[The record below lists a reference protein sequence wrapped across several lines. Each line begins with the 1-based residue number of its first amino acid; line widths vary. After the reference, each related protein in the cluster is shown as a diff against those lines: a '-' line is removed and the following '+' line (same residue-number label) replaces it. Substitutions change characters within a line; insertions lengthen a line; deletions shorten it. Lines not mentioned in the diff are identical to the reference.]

1 MNTDPRSSVAR
12 ARKELG
18 ARLRQLRKSAELT
31 GQALADATGQ
41 HFTRVSRIENGA
53 QGPTERNIRDWC
65 AACGGRRPDPRSD
78 RDRPVGRDCLPGV
91 GSAIPAT
98 GQVRHERTANASRH
112 RRGGGEV
119 EHGVR
124 AVVTSSSRSVSSSL
138 ATS

>member
-65 AACGGRRPDPRSD
+65 AACGAEDQIPD
-78 RDRPVGRDCLPGV
+78 L
-91 GSAIPAT
+91 IAT
-98 GQVRHERTANASRH
+98 AQSVETAYL
-112 RRGGGEV
+112 E
-119 EHGVR
+119 
-124 AVVTSSSRSVSSSL
+124 
-138 ATS
+138 